1 MHANMQ
7 QTHVLTAG
15 KKGNT
20 ITSSV
25 MMTTE
30 RNVPRCFMSDRR
42 TTRMQEEDGC
52 GEAAVHQS
60 MSSFL
65 CVTDAPN
72 DIINHDIEPF
82 EGI

>member
-1 MHANMQ
+1 
-7 QTHVLTAG
+7 
-15 KKGNT
+15 
-20 ITSSV
+20 
-25 MMTTE
+25 
-30 RNVPRCFMSDRR
+30 MSDRR

>member
-1 MHANMQ
+1 MQ
-7 QTHVLTAG
+7 QTRVLTSG

-25 MMTTE
+25 MKTE
-30 RNVPRCFMSDRR
+30 RNVPHCFMSDRR
-42 TTRMQEEDGC
+42 TTHMQEEDGC

-60 MSSFL
+60 VSSFL

-82 EGI
+82 DGI